1 MASIRKL
8 FVGLVL
14 MAVALAGVNPAG
26 AQGFRWWQNERF
38 QKGLALTPEQIA
50 RLEEVFQSSLPA
62 LRAQKRA
69 LDKLEDELSE
79 LIAEAKVAEPE
90 FEQFA
95 ARVEAA
101 RAELGKTRTLQ
112 LFRMRQVLTAE
123 QHLKLK
129 ALYEEWER
137 ERHRGRDR
145 K

>member
-14 MAVALAGVNPAG
+14 MAVALAGVSPAG

-38 QKGLALTPEQIA
+38 QKGLALSPEQIA

-95 ARVEAA
+95 VRVEAA

>member
-1 MASIRKL
+1 MATRKL
-8 FVGLVL
+8 FVVLVL
-14 MAVALAGVNPAG
+14 AAIALSGVSSAG

-38 QKGLALTPEQIA
+38 QKELALTPDQIT
-50 RLEEVFQSSLPA
+50 RLEAVFQSSLPA

-112 LFRMRQVLTAE
+112 LFRLRQVLTAE
-123 QHLKLK
+123 QHAKLK
-129 ALYEEWER
+129 ALHEEWER